1 MTRILFITATRIGD
15 AILFSGPLA
24 HLARTH
30 PGAHITVACGPLAAP
45 LFRAAPFVT
54 DVIVMA
60 KRPGGRHW
68 LDLWRRTAGR
78 RWDLVV
84 DMRGVPVT
92 EDDLAYLRLERDYTN
107 ALLCELPNGHFGD
120 TIARQ
125 FLFDVFNQLLFKE
138 LCNSKDER
146 IAGIAAKAI
155 KEVNYHVRHSTDW
168 VLRLGD
174 GTEESHDRIQD
185 SFNRLWEY
193 TGDLFVQDEHDRWCV
208 ENGIG
213 PDLDTLLPRWKQ
225 KVSEVLTEATLTYV
239 ALDDKGKKQ
248 ALPAVG
254 HAQ

>member
-1 MTRILFITATRIGD
+1 MTPTEATFRYALRLGDNALILGHRLSEWCGH
-15 AILFSGPLA
+15 GPELEEDIA
-24 HLARTH
+24 L
-30 PGAHITVACGPLAAP
+30 INVS
-45 LFRAAPFVT
+45 
-54 DVIVMA
+54 
-60 KRPGGRHW
+60 
-68 LDLWRRTAGR
+68 LDLLGHSRSLLTYAGEVEGKGR
-78 RWDLVV
+78 
-84 DMRGVPVT
+84 T

-107 ALLCELPNGHFGD
+107 ALLCEMPNGHFGD

-138 LCNSKDER
+138 LCHSKDER

-174 GTEESHDRIQD
+174 GTEESHGRIQE

-193 TGDLFVQDEHDRWCV
+193 TGDLFVQDAHDRWCV

-225 KVSEVLTEATLTYV
+225 KVSEVLTEATLTV
-239 ALDDKGKKQ
+239 PQDGWMQKGSKTGTHTEHLGFLLAELQ
-248 ALPAVG
+248 YMQRAMPG
-254 HAQ
+254 CEW